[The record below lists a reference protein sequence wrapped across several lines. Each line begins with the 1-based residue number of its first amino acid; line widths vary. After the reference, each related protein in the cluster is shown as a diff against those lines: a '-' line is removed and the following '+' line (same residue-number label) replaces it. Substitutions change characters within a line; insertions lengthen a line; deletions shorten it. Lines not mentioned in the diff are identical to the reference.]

1 MPIVFI
7 TGATSGFGKAMAY
20 QFAQRGYDVIINGRR
35 ADRLRI
41 IEDDLQNN
49 FGVKVYALPFDVR
62 NQTEV
67 KEAIKSLPHYFTEI
81 DVLVNN
87 AGLASGLATI
97 QDGAISDWDK
107 MIDTNIKG
115 LLYVSHEIIHI
126 MIARKKGHI
135 VNIAS
140 IAGKEAYAKGNV
152 YCATKHAVDALSKA
166 MRIDLLPYGIKV
178 TNIAPGAAETE
189 FSVVRLHGDVEKAKQ
204 VYQGFVPL
212 TADDIAEVVYFAVS
226 RPAHVVLNDIVIT
239 PVAQANTTYMIKK
252 QS

>member
-115 LLYVSHEIIHI
+115 LLYVSQELLCHI

-140 IAGKEAYAKGNV
+140 IAGKEAY
-152 YCATKHAVDALSKA
+152 
-166 MRIDLLPYGIKV
+166 
-178 TNIAPGAAETE
+178 
-189 FSVVRLHGDVEKAKQ
+189 
-204 VYQGFVPL
+204 
-212 TADDIAEVVYFAVS
+212 
-226 RPAHVVLNDIVIT
+226 
-239 PVAQANTTYMIKK
+239 
-252 QS
+252 